1 MKDVSKPT
9 MDATVSSHQYSQQNV
24 SILHFKIKINCV
36 ATVPVNLQK
45 VCSVQASWYQAVY
58 TRTVLGCESSQRQYV
73 KFQTEAMMR
82 LENDSGYVDYN
93 EISVVILKWR
103 LHLLDQMGM

>member
-1 MKDVSKPT
+1 

-45 VCSVQASWYQAVY
+45 VCSVQAS
-58 TRTVLGCESSQRQYV
+58 
-73 KFQTEAMMR
+73 
-82 LENDSGYVDYN
+82 
-93 EISVVILKWR
+93 
-103 LHLLDQMGM
+103 